1 MKIIISGH
9 SSFYIRENWINKLF
23 YKVFKQDINKKIES
37 SFFSKGNMIESIDL
51 LGVGS
56 KMVESIKFWSD
67 LLGIIEKNKNS
78 LQLSQSAKV
87 IFELDSYLENNNSL
101 WILHSN
107 ILTKDNEKALIWDQ
121 VFSLGEGVS
130 FTKES
135 LAKKI
140 ELYCIENSIK
150 YSSKTILDT
159 INIFIKTYLK
169 DYKEIDNPEENIVS
183 PFSRLNYLK
192 ELNGEYRFIN
202 IQRKDISDYMIYYLL
217 YKKSKKMGL
226 VNQMT
231 IKDAYEYINR
241 IIKIS
246 YLDFEKIIQELEF
259 QNELSVDRA
268 AGLQN
273 ITIDTKKYSDKEILK
288 KILESELV

>member
-23 YKVFKQDINKKIES
+23 YKVFEQDINKKIEY
-37 SFFSKGNMIESIDL
+37 SFFSKNNMVRSIDL

-56 KMVESIKFWSD
+56 KMVESIKFWVD
-67 LLGIIEKNKNS
+67 LLGIIERNKDR
-78 LQLSQSAKV
+78 LELSQSAKV
-87 IFELDSYLENNNSL
+87 IFKLDPYLENNNSL
-101 WILHSN
+101 WIFHSN
-107 ILTKDNEKALIWDQ
+107 ILTKDNEKALIWEQ

-130 FTKES
+130 FTKEN

-140 ELYCIENSIK
+140 ELYCIENSIRF
-150 YSSKTILDT
+150 SNKTILDT
-159 INIFIKTYLK
+159 INVFIKTYLK
-169 DYKEIDNPEENIVS
+169 DNREIDNPEENIIS
-183 PFSRLNYLK
+183 PFVRLNYLK
-192 ELNGEYRFIN
+192 ERNGEYKFIN
-202 IQRKDISDYMIYYLL
+202 IQRKDISDYLIYYLL
-217 YKKSKKMGL
+217 YKKSKKMGF

-231 IKDAYEYINR
+231 MNEAYEYINK

-273 ITIDTKKYSDKEILK
+273 IIIDTNIYSDKEILK
-288 KILESELV
+288 KILESEIV

>member
-1 MKIIISGH
+1 M
-9 SSFYIRENWINKLF
+9 
-23 YKVFKQDINKKIES
+23 
-37 SFFSKGNMIESIDL
+37 
-51 LGVGS
+51 
-56 KMVESIKFWSD
+56 
-67 LLGIIEKNKNS
+67 
-78 LQLSQSAKV
+78 
-87 IFELDSYLENNNSL
+87 
-101 WILHSN
+101 
-107 ILTKDNEKALIWDQ
+107 
-121 VFSLGEGVS
+121 
-130 FTKES
+130 
-135 LAKKI
+135 
-140 ELYCIENSIK
+140 
-150 YSSKTILDT
+150 
-159 INIFIKTYLK
+159 
-169 DYKEIDNPEENIVS
+169 KEI
-183 PFSRLNYLK
+183 
-192 ELNGEYRFIN
+192 NGEYRFIN

-273 ITIDTKKYSDKEILK
+273 ITIDTKRYSDKEILK